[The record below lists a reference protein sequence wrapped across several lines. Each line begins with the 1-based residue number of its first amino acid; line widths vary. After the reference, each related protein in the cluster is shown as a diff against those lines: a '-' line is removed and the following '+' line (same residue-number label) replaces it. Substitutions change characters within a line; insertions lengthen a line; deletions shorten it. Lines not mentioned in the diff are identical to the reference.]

1 MSLFLLYCIG
11 DVFFSLGPFFLS
23 HLVCINI
30 HSCVIQQLSRCPT
43 YDLRNR
49 VKNGKRVWSIGHQGD
64 LFPSCSPWRWVL
76 QKDFCKWALTTFGVW
91 TIAWRPIGSSKP
103 ALVEVPQGILPDS
116 ALPRSVERSEHLPY
130 LKAKR
135 LTWHS
140 FTVGRRRQAFW
151 IRDKELHYS
160 A

>member
-49 VKNGKRVWSIGHQGD
+49 TPEGLELSVVITKTLPASGKCRRASKQ
-64 LFPSCSPWRWVL
+64 
-76 QKDFCKWALTTFGVW
+76 AL
-91 TIAWRPIGSSKP
+91 IHSKET
-103 ALVEVPQGILPDS
+103 A
-116 ALPRSVERSEHLPY
+116 SE
-130 LKAKR
+130 
-135 LTWHS
+135 S
-140 FTVGRRRQAFW
+140 
-151 IRDKELHYS
+151 YS
-160 A
+160 